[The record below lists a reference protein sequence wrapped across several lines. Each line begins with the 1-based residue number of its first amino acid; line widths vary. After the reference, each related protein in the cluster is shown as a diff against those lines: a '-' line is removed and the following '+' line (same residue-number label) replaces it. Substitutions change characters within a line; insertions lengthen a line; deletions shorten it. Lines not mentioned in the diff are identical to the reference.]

1 VAIKNSVISGARAK
15 LSLNNQVVGF
25 ATDVSC
31 SEEIQVEAIRTL
43 DSFHTLEFVPV
54 GYDISFSASRV
65 RLFGGSLRGGTVTEG
80 RGNALDVVAKH
91 GTDAAQHL
99 SNVLNK
105 TSFTATIEDTI
116 AQATFARIEQVQVVR
131 HNWSVTARGI
141 VGEDIEFVGVRIV
154 DETESA

>member
-1 VAIKNSVISGARAK
+1 MAIKNSVISGARAR
-15 LSLNNQVVGF
+15 LMLNGQVVGF

-65 RLFGGSLRGGTVTEG
+65 RLFGGSLRGGNDATG
-80 RGNALDVVAKH
+80 RGDALDVVAKH
-91 GTDAAQHL
+91 GADAATHFA
-99 SNVLNK
+99 NVLNK
-105 TSFTATIEDTI
+105 QSFSAIIEDTI
-116 AQATFARIEQVQVVR
+116 AAKTFARIEQVQVVR
-131 HNWSVTARGI
+131 HNWSVSARGI

-154 DETESA
+154 DETEA